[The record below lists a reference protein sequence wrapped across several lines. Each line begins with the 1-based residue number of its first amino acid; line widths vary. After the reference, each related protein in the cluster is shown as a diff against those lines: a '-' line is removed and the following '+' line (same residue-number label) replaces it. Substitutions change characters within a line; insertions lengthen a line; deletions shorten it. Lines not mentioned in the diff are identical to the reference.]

1 MEQFGEGIRK
11 LILAGVG
18 AVAVT
23 KEKSEA
29 VVRELIKKGELT
41 VEQGKVLNEELKHNI
56 KEAIRENVQVNV
68 VEQPDDLMDAVDGM
82 DDAQLEALK
91 QRIQAAEQARK
102 AQPAPESGEAAPEAE
117 PAAKAEEPTEETKAE
132 ERGTHMPVRSE
143 DRAENRQRL
152 MEIMEV
158 VRRHELVKG
167 MTPEKLCAVMED
179 LGPTFI
185 KLGQIL
191 SMRSDFLPKSYCE
204 ALKKLRSSVAP
215 TPLTSRRWAALPSRR
230 RTRPCCK
237 AASALW

>member
-82 DDAQLEALK
+82 DDAQLEALT

-132 ERGTHMPVRSE
+132 
-143 DRAENRQRL
+143 
-152 MEIMEV
+152 
-158 VRRHELVKG
+158 
-167 MTPEKLCAVMED
+167 
-179 LGPTFI
+179 
-185 KLGQIL
+185 
-191 SMRSDFLPKSYCE
+191 
-204 ALKKLRSSVAP
+204 
-215 TPLTSRRWAALPSRR
+215 
-230 RTRPCCK
+230 
-237 AASALW
+237 